1 MSQLCIEHQHVAAA
15 IQWAILC
22 VCIECELTRVRHGLC
37 LARASAIATCSVK
50 YKPISN
56 NTVMWPG
63 QLASTQRVPFFVIA
77 GKSPLRLSI
86 TVSYATC
93 IIYEHHD
100 TNLTL
105 AKLPKFAK
113 QSGGAAAVCYVG
125 PKALAELTRCTCGV
139 VTCCST
145 TLASRCSSGKCG
157 SCLLMTARM
166 LAEVLVAAKDLAV

>member
-22 VCIECELTRVRHGLC
+22 VCIECELTLVRPGLC
-37 LARASAIATCSVK
+37 LARASAIATCSVR

-56 NTVMWPG
+56 NTIMWAG
-63 QLASTQRVPFFVIA
+63 QLASTQGLPIFFVIA

-86 TVSYATC
+86 TVNYATC

-113 QSGGAAAVCYVG
+113 QSGSAAAAVCYVCQ
-125 PKALAELTRCTCGV
+125 KALAGLT
-139 VTCCST
+139 
-145 TLASRCSSGKCG
+145 
-157 SCLLMTARM
+157 
-166 LAEVLVAAKDLAV
+166 